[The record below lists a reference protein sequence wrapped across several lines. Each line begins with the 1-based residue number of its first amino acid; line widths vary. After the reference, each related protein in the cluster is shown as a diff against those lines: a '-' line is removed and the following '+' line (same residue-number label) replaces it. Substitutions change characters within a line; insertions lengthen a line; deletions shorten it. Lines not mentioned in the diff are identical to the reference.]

1 MRNIFQT
8 LQVNGANLAEVTG
21 GEVAVTNL
29 HSCNGP
35 DFTLQLHFSQDVTS
49 TLNLGKIIFYIK
61 IKLLHQLRLHYVLL
75 LSTA

>member
-21 GEVAVTNL
+21 GEVAVANL
-29 HSCNGP
+29 LSCNGP
-35 DFTLQLHFSQDVTS
+35 EFTLQLHFSQDVS
-49 TLNLGKIIFYIK
+49 SNLNLGKIFFYIK
-61 IKLLHQLRLHYVLL
+61 IKLLHQLRLYYVVL